1 MVLPPRSSNEV
12 LEIGAMILMAK
23 RTRLP
28 MIVMGRSMT
37 SDPSTEEDPEVRFE
51 LEAET
56 GEIFEVS
63 FSLRGILSTVVMAH
77 SWPPLKVEL
86 AQVEPPIKV

>member
-1 MVLPPRSSNEV
+1 MV
-12 LEIGAMILMAK
+12 K

-28 MIVMGRSMT
+28 MIVMGRSMAG
-37 SDPSTEEDPEVRFE
+37 DPSAEKDPKITFV

-56 GEIFEVS
+56 GEVFEAC

-77 SWPPLKVEL
+77 SWTPLKEEL
-86 AQVEPPIKV
+86 AQLEPPTKV

>member
-1 MVLPPRSSNEV
+1 
-12 LEIGAMILMAK
+12 MAK

-28 MIVMGRSMT
+28 TIVMGRSMT
-37 SDPSTEEDPEVRFE
+37 SSATSQDAPDVIFE

-77 SWPPLKVEL
+77 SWQPLREEL
-86 AQVEPPIKV
+86 AQLEPPSVPRL

>member
-1 MVLPPRSSNEV
+1 
-12 LEIGAMILMAK
+12 MAK
-23 RTRLP
+23 RIKLP
-28 MIVMGRSMT
+28 TIVLGRSMGGGA
-37 SDPSTEEDPEVRFE
+37 STEIDPKVTFE

-77 SWPPLKVEL
+77 SWTPLKEEL
-86 AQVEPPIKV
+86 AQVEPPIEL

>member
-1 MVLPPRSSNEV
+1 
-12 LEIGAMILMAK
+12 MAK

-28 MIVMGRSMT
+28 TIVLGRSMT
-37 SDPSTEEDPEVRFE
+37 TDPSTEEDPEARFE
-51 LEAET
+51 LVAET

-77 SWPPLKVEL
+77 NWSRLREEL
-86 AQVEPPIKV
+86 AQLEPPTIL

>member
-1 MVLPPRSSNEV
+1 
-12 LEIGAMILMAK
+12 MAK

-37 SDPSTEEDPEVRFE
+37 TGPSAEEDPEVRFE

-63 FSLRGILSTVVMAH
+63 FSLRGILTTVTMAH
-77 SWPPLKVEL
+77 SWQRLREEL
-86 AQVEPPIKV
+86 AQLEPPTII

>member
-1 MVLPPRSSNEV
+1 
-12 LEIGAMILMAK
+12 MAK

-37 SDPSTEEDPEVRFE
+37 AGPSSEEDPNIKFE

-56 GEIFEVS
+56 GEIFEVCL
-63 FSLRGILSTVVMAH
+63 SLRGILSTVVMAH
-77 SWPPLKVEL
+77 SWPRLREEL
-86 AQVEPPIKV
+86 AQLEPPTII

>member
-1 MVLPPRSSNEV
+1 
-12 LEIGAMILMAK
+12 MAK

-28 MIVMGRSMT
+28 TIVLCRSMT
-37 SDPSTEEDPEVRFE
+37 THPSTEEHPEARFE

-56 GEIFEVS
+56 GEIFEVN

-77 SWPPLKVEL
+77 GWSRLREEL
-86 AQVEPPIKV
+86 AQLEPPTKI